1 MRDKF
6 WLIQRGGGASKTPI
20 RLLSSLALVMS
31 T

>member
-6 WLIQRGGGASKTPI
+6 WLIQRGGASKTPI